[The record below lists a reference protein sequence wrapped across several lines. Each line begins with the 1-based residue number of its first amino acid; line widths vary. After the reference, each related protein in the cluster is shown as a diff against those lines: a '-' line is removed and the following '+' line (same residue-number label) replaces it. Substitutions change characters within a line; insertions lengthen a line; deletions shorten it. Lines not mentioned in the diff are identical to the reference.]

1 MALHRHILSALAILR
16 NLGTT
21 THRQYLFATRSTL
34 HWSATNPKKV
44 LIVALGVIVVIGIA
58 VALPRPA
65 RRELI
70 PANFARVE
78 KGMSRSLVIAILGGP
93 PGDYTNGRVQRS
105 GESASQWACEKWICN
120 DGELRVLFDS
130 DDMVRRVSAHPV
142 TQLESPSLF
151 SRIRSHFGI

>member
-1 MALHRHILSALAILR
+1 LRRHIMPALGLLWNHANMILWR
-16 NLGTT
+16 CVC
-21 THRQYLFATRSTL
+21 AVRSTL
-34 HWSATNPKKV
+34 LWSANNPKKT
-44 LIVALGVIVVIGIA
+44 LIVASGVIVVIGIA

-70 PANFARVE
+70 SANFARIE
-78 KGMSRSLVIAILGGP
+78 KGMSRSHVIALLGVP

-105 GESASQWACEKWICN
+105 GESASTWACEKWICD

-130 DDMVRRVSAHPV
+130 DDMVRRVSVHPV